1 MIYQFVLGMKAEGG
15 NAGSATVP
23 VRELGARVVGT
34 VSPPCLPGLC
44 FPHWQFPVKGGVSC
58 YPLGSRE
65 SGVWGHLIPVH
76 SRSYRN
82 RTQRIEPLPTARGKD
97 YGRHWGRGGGWS
109 GAGAKRLVPHPCVTR
124 FHCGLLQNRSCILFM
139 LAWPQRLIRRICR
152 NMRMKR
158 GSVRASP
165 ALWSLWGPEEGPA
178 LLSLLGH
185 CLLKAN
191 LKVLTRTLYFR

>member
-1 MIYQFVLGMKAEGG
+1 MTGVIYQFILGMKAEGG

-58 YPLGSRE
+58 YPLGWRE

-109 GAGAKRLVPHPCVTR
+109 GAGAKRLGGNASTLVTHGTRRPSPVLRWVPRLVPHPCVAR
-124 FHCGLLQNRSCILFM
+124 FHCGLLQNRNCILFM
-139 LAWPQRLIRRICR
+139 LARPQRLIRRICR
-152 NMRMKR
+152 N
-158 GSVRASP
+158 VC
-165 ALWSLWGPEEGPA
+165 E
-178 LLSLLGH
+178 
-185 CLLKAN
+185 
-191 LKVLTRTLYFR
+191 